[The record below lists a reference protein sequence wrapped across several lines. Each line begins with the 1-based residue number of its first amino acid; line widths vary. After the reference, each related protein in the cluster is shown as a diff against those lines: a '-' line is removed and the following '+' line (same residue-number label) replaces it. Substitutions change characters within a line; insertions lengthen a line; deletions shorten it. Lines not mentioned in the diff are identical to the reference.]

1 MSANEADIGHGVTV
15 SRTTDKAGE
24 WVGLI
29 RRHPKKGSAGER
41 CASAVAFDTPASR
54 LAHGE
59 SMSFHQVISLDP
71 LTLSPS
77 LLCRACGHHGHIVKG
92 QWAGD

>member
-1 MSANEADIGHGVTV
+1 MSATEEDIGQGVTI
-15 SRTTDKAGE
+15 SRTVDSRGE

-29 RRHPKKGSAGER
+29 RRHPKKGGEGR

-54 LAHGE
+54 AVHNT
-59 SMSFHQVISLDP
+59 SMPLHTVVSFGP

-77 LLCRACGHHGHIVKG
+77 LLCTACGHHGHIQDGK
-92 QWAGD
+92 WTGD

>member
-1 MSANEADIGHGVTV
+1 MSAPEVDIGHGVTV
-15 SRTTDKAGE
+15 SRTVDSKGE

-29 RRHPKKGSAGER
+29 RRHPRKDGSGR

-54 LAHGE
+54 AAHGP
-59 SMSFHQVISLDP
+59 SMAFHTVVSYEP

-77 LLCRACGHHGHIVKG
+77 LLCRACGHHGHIRG
-92 QWAGD
+92 GRWEPDP